1 MSNSFYQLNSAVL
14 YFNEKRDVNR
24 IRFNHYVMRKENI
37 QRLKGTLPRGQFMMT
52 VRKAASDLDV
62 STSTISRLVNEFM
75 DLGILR
81 LISRGVKG
89 NCCSVYSYVCSENSN
104 TEILTGNSGIF
115 KNIEKYLDVTI
126 NNNQKTMKYKH
137 RDELFK
143 NSNTN
148 TYSRI
153 NEEHIDKG
161 YDSIIHTGYETENE
175 TKKKEL
181 LKNNLNKKNLNKNT
195 FENSDEDLNEDSNYE
210 SPESIHEIIIRKL
223 NSESGKNFKA
233 DLSITKALI
242 DKRLKEGYSLED
254 FYKVIEAKVRRW
266 RYTDMEI
273 YIEPT
278 ILFGYEFESYL
289 SEESSLSA
297 CNYGDMCYEDMY

>member
-62 STSTISRLVNEFM
+62 SISTISRLVNEFI

-104 TEILTGNSGIF
+104 AEIVTKNSDIF
-115 KNIEKYLDVTI
+115 KNIEKYIDATI
-126 NNNQKTMKYKH
+126 NNNKKTMKYKH

-143 NSNTN
+143 SNNIN

-153 NEEHIDKG
+153 NEESIDKD

-195 FENSDEDLNEDSNYE
+195 FENSDEDLTEDSTYE
-210 SPESIHEIIIRKL
+210 SPESIHETIIRKL

-266 RYTDMEI
+266 RYTVMEI

>member
-62 STSTISRLVNEFM
+62 STSTISRLVNEFI

-148 TYSRI
+148 IYSRI
-153 NEEHIDKG
+153 SGESIDKD
-161 YDSIIHTGYETENE
+161 YDLIIHTGYETEKE

-181 LKNNLNKKNLNKNT
+181 LKNNLNKNNLNKNT

-254 FYKVIEAKVRRW
+254 FCKVIEAKVRRW

>member
-62 STSTISRLVNEFM
+62 SISTISRLVNEFI

-89 NCCSVYSYVCSENSN
+89 NCCSVYSYVCSESSN
-104 TEILTGNSGIF
+104 AEIVTKNGDIF
-115 KNIEKYLDVTI
+115 KNIEKYIDATI

-137 RDELFK
+137 RNELFK

-148 TYSRI
+148 IYSRI
-153 NEEHIDKG
+153 NQESIDKD
-161 YDSIIHTGYETENE
+161 YDLIIHTGYETENE

-195 FENSDEDLNEDSNYE
+195 YE
-210 SPESIHEIIIRKL
+210 RM
-223 NSESGKNFKA
+223 NN
-233 DLSITKALI
+233 
-242 DKRLKEGYSLED
+242 
-254 FYKVIEAKVRRW
+254 
-266 RYTDMEI
+266 
-273 YIEPT
+273 
-278 ILFGYEFESYL
+278 
-289 SEESSLSA
+289 
-297 CNYGDMCYEDMY
+297 N

>member
-62 STSTISRLVNEFM
+62 STSTISRLVNEFI

-181 LKNNLNKKNLNKNT
+181 LKNNLNKKNLN
-195 FENSDEDLNEDSNYE
+195 
-210 SPESIHEIIIRKL
+210 
-223 NSESGKNFKA
+223 
-233 DLSITKALI
+233 
-242 DKRLKEGYSLED
+242 
-254 FYKVIEAKVRRW
+254 
-266 RYTDMEI
+266 
-273 YIEPT
+273 
-278 ILFGYEFESYL
+278 
-289 SEESSLSA
+289 
-297 CNYGDMCYEDMY
+297 

>member
-62 STSTISRLVNEFM
+62 SISTISRLVNEFI

-89 NCCSVYSYVCSENSN
+89 NCCSVYSYVCSESSN
-104 TEILTGNSGIF
+104 AEIVTKNGDIF
-115 KNIEKYLDVTI
+115 KNIEKYIDATI

-137 RDELFK
+137 RNELFK

-148 TYSRI
+148 IYSRI
-153 NEEHIDKG
+153 NQESIDKD
-161 YDSIIHTGYETENE
+161 YDLIIHTGYETENE

-181 LKNNLNKKNLNKNT
+181 LKNNLN
-195 FENSDEDLNEDSNYE
+195 
-210 SPESIHEIIIRKL
+210 
-223 NSESGKNFKA
+223 
-233 DLSITKALI
+233 
-242 DKRLKEGYSLED
+242 
-254 FYKVIEAKVRRW
+254 
-266 RYTDMEI
+266 
-273 YIEPT
+273 
-278 ILFGYEFESYL
+278 
-289 SEESSLSA
+289 
-297 CNYGDMCYEDMY
+297 